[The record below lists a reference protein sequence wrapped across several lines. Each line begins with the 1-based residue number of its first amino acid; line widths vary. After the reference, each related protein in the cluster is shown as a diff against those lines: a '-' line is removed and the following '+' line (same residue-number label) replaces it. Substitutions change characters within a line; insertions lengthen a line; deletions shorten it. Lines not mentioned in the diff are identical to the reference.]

1 MYEHGSLLRLTGTP
15 SEMKRP
21 SVSPHGAMRV
31 AWWTIVAFAAAQDPF
46 TVLGVPG
53 GYKCGAEVRKC
64 CKMSIYK
71 FTFKDRLRFDREGV
85 FQRVVQRPHVFC
97 FFEFTSPPLSMH
109 YSSSPGPARGEPRGG
124 EAGLPRARPR
134 GARAGAG
141 RALGGLV
148 WG

>member
-1 MYEHGSLLRLTGTP
+1 MYEHGSLLRLTSTP
-15 SEMKRP
+15 SDMKRP

-85 FQRVVQRPHVFC
+85 FQRVVQRPYVIC
-97 FFEFTSPPLSMH
+97 FFEFTSPPLSVD
-109 YSSSPGPARGEPRGG
+109 ARFFQPRS
-124 EAGLPRARPR
+124 R
-134 GARAGAG
+134 AG
-141 RALGGLV
+141 RAARR
-148 WG
+148 